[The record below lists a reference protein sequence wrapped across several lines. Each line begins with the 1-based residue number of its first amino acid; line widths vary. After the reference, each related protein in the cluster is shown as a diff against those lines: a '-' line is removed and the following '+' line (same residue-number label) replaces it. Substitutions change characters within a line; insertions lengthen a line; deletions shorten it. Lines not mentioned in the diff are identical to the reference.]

1 MYNGM
6 NFNNFRNRPPFP
18 PGRPIRP
25 GRPPRPNNNG
35 FDFLGPFI
43 LGGLAGG
50 LTAPLFYNRP
60 NYYYPPYI
68 PPYFHFL

>member
-1 MYNGM
+1 M
-6 NFNNFRNRPPFP
+6 NFNNFRNRTTFP
-18 PGRPIRP
+18 TVIPIRP

-68 PPYFHFL
+68 PPYFPF

>member
-35 FDFLGPFI
+35 FGFLGPFI

-68 PPYFHFL
+68 PPYFPF